1 MSAHLHPQYLYQT
14 APRSV
19 RAVELHAGRGWGS
32 KNSGRRRSSLACFG
46 RVLRERADRRSLPI
60 GGRLGP
66 PGRVSPPRIVA
77 VWECFY
83 YTAWTPREAQGLGA
97 EGRRAEARRAAV
109 RLAGRRHGSGAGRR
123 HGGRPHGSQ
132 GGLETRRAAVRLGWR
147 AGGAAGCGGGLG
159 RRRPRPAAPRNGKRS
174 PAPALAAAPHNGKR
188 PPCVPARPTR
198 PAPPAP
204 PRAAGRAGQ
213 GGKGGRGAPTPRRA
227 GATALR
233 LAVTAAGFELG
244 LTQARPTLPAP
255 PQSAHLLPLLPPP
268 FRPPPPPPTFPP
280 SPPPAPC
287 E

>member
-109 RLAGRRHGSGAGRR
+109 RLAGRRHGSG
-123 HGGRPHGSQ
+123 GGA
-132 GGLETRRAAVRLGWR
+132 EARRAAAWLAGR
-147 AGGAAGCGGGLG
+147 AGDAAGGGRRRRGRRSRLAGRGGGHGSRAG

-188 PPCVPARPTR
+188 PASALAA
-198 PAPPAP
+198 AP
-204 PRAAGRAGQ
+204 
-213 GGKGGRGAPTPRRA
+213 KRR
-227 GATALR
+227 R
-233 LAVTAAGFELG
+233 
-244 LTQARPTLPAP
+244 
-255 PQSAHLLPLLPPP
+255 
-268 FRPPPPPPTFPP
+268 
-280 SPPPAPC
+280 
-287 E
+287 